1 MFATYSVTETA
12 KMTGIDRH
20 KFPLL
25 GKLGMLTGIKVG
37 KKGVRYSEKD
47 IEAFWERFKGADLST
62 EESIRTAAALE
73 RIKKARSIELLGGT
87 TDRKHGGSEKPPT
100 F

>member
-1 MFATYSVTETA
+1 MFTTYSLAETA
-12 KMTGIDRH
+12 EMTGIDRH

-25 GKLGMLTGIKVG
+25 QQEGMLIGIKVG
-37 KKGVRYSEKD
+37 KKGWRFSEKD
-47 IEAFWERFKGADLST
+47 IEAFWERFRGADLST
-62 EESIRTAAALE
+62 DENIRTAAALE
-73 RIKKARSIELLGGT
+73 RIKKGRSVEMLGGT